1 MDVKYIFLMLAV
13 MACTI
18 STATSND
25 FDTFDVGT
33 GESDIHRD
41 VREAFADESLFN
53 ISKTTGMT
61 PGVPETATATT
72 AADAVISAA
81 GVWSLELR
89 DVQVSRQASLTLY
102 QTGTTVYGSGQID
115 NALESKPLVAGGSLD
130 GSKLSLF
137 LLPID
142 GLSVYR
148 LDLTLR
154 VGSVA
159 GSYQSFESQGGQG
172 FGMVSGI
179 LSQRNI

>member
-1 MDVKYIFLMLAV
+1 MGVRSILMMLAV
-13 MACTI
+13 MACMI
-18 STATSND
+18 SAATSND

-33 GESDIHRD
+33 GESDIHED
-41 VREAFADESLFN
+41 VRESFAGESLFN

-61 PGVPETATATT
+61 PGVPATATATAT
-72 AADAVISAA
+72 ANAAVSAA

-89 DVQVSRQASLTLY
+89 NVQVSRQASLTLY
-102 QTGTTVYGSGQID
+102 QTGTTVYGNGQID

-172 FGMVSGI
+172 FGMISGI
-179 LSQRNI
+179 GNQGNI